1 MTKVLKHN
9 FVNPDAKTKNLVQRL
24 KRFDLADRLELI
36 ANTFDGLV
44 LRTRF
49 SLADQVLA
57 HALVSNQIKV
67 KFVADTKSVKAGSDT
82 LRKITIETYGLD
94 FNAGEASKDDTVIS
108 SAEFSKEY
116 TDFIGQEAISK
127 QLQVNPI
134 IDWSYQ
140 ELVDYVLAHEVPV
153 NPADMPGFA
162 EKAA

>member
-36 ANTFDGLV
+36 ANTFDGLA

-57 HALVSNQIKV
+57 HALVSNQIKL
-67 KFVADTKSVKAGSDT
+67 KFVADTSSAKPGTDT
-82 LRKITIETYGLD
+82 LKKITVETYGMD
-94 FNAGEASKDDTVIS
+94 FGADEVGKEGTVIS

-127 QLQVNPI
+127 QLQVNPV